1 MCFLSYF
8 FSTPSK
14 IPVFSYL
21 NPKQPPHPK
30 SIPPKPTP
38 TDKQRFKGEALPLPA
53 AEPTVSKPE
62 QRKFFGFLNKPR
74 DPKKDKKPQNKKLS
88 NKDKDAKAYK
98 KKKPVVNE
106 NTALQTD
113 DSKNSSHPPFVPTKR
128 IIQHHEYQNLLEE
141 AAAIKNAAKL
151 IEKMPALRRFGD
163 TNIIKNR
170 RENQQ
175 KPQEQRTPKRTSN
188 KGHAPSPPSHHTS
201 STISH
206 SDQSFLSSLD
216 PSDSYCAS
224 KFFNIA
230 LKPPAPP
237 SKSSS
242 SFIYKYSAAASSSSN
257 LSAGSTISDSNSLDS
272 MEHEIVHRKP
282 VAPRGGADQSYLGP
296 FNFRQLL
303 RPTQGPTESLRKRRG
318 INLSST
324 PPPLQKGKA

>member
-1 MCFLSYF
+1 M
-8 FSTPSK
+8 
-14 IPVFSYL
+14 
-21 NPKQPPHPK
+21 
-30 SIPPKPTP
+30 
-38 TDKQRFKGEALPLPA
+38 
-53 AEPTVSKPE
+53 
-62 QRKFFGFLNKPR
+62 
-74 DPKKDKKPQNKKLS
+74 KDKKPTNKKPV
-88 NKDKDAKAYK
+88 NKAKDTKAYK
-98 KKKPVVNE
+98 KKKPVAKE
-106 NTALQTD
+106 NTALKID
-113 DSKNSSHPPFVPTKR
+113 ESKISSHPQFVPSKR

-163 TNIIKNR
+163 TNILKNR
-170 RENQQ
+170 GENSPQKQQ
-175 KPQEQRTPKRTSN
+175 ELRTPKRSST
-188 KGHAPSPPSHHTS
+188 KALAPSPPSHHNS
-201 STISH
+201 SSASH

-216 PSDSYCAS
+216 PADSYCAS

-230 LKPPAPP
+230 LKSSAPP

-242 SFIYKYSAAASSSSN
+242 SFNYKYSAAASSSSN

-282 VAPRGGADQSYLGP
+282 VNARGGADQSYLGP